1 MTNSKEKHLWECSVC
16 GCLIEDEEAPSICP
30 LCENEDV
37 FFIKQEK
44 TMKFQEI
51 KNNIFYCGLNDCDRR
66 IFDELIPLE
75 HGTSYNSYL
84 VKGSDKTAI
93 IDTMYPPKTKEY
105 LKNLSDNGIEKVD
118 YIVANHGEQDHSGS
132 IPALLEKYPNAVV
145 LTNPKVAENIK
156 SMLLVPEEKIRV
168 IADNE
173 EVSLGDKTLK
183 FIFAPGVHWPDTMF
197 TYIKE
202 DNVICT
208 CDFLG
213 AHYTFSDVF
222 AIESKELEHSAKRYY
237 AEIMMPFRMMSKKYT
252 AQIKAMNVDMILP
265 SHGPVYT
272 RPDYILDLYTDW
284 TSDVPKNLVVMPY
297 VSMYESSKE
306 MIDYLAQKLNEEGI
320 ETFKFDIVD
329 GDLGDLAMTL
339 VDAATIVMGTSM
351 VLAGAHPASVN
362 VAYLASVLRPKAKF
376 ASLVGSYG
384 WGGKLF
390 DLIIQLLAP
399 LKLELIEPL
408 QVKGKPKEEDFKKL
422 DEMAQSIL
430 EKHKS
435 IGLI

>member
-1 MTNSKEKHLWECSVC
+1 
-16 GCLIEDEEAPSICP
+16 
-30 LCENEDV
+30 
-37 FFIKQEK
+37 
-44 TMKFQEI
+44 MKFQEI

-84 VKGSDKTAI
+84 VKGSEKTAI

-105 LKNLSDNGIEKVD
+105 MKRLFDNQVGKVD
-118 YIVANHGEQDHSGS
+118 YIIANHGEQDHSGS
-132 IPALLEKYPNAVV
+132 IPALLAKYPNAIV

-156 SMLLVPEEKIRV
+156 NMLFVPAERIRE
-168 IADNE
+168 IADGE

-222 AIESKELEHSAKRYY
+222 AVESKELEHSAKRYY
-237 AEIMMPFRMMSKKYT
+237 AEIMMPFRMMCQRYT
-252 AQIKAMNVDMILP
+252 KMIKEMNVDMILP

-272 RPDYILDLYTDW
+272 NPNYILDLYTDW
-284 TSDVPKNLVVMPY
+284 TSDTPKNLVVMPY
-297 VSMYESSKE
+297 VSMYESTKE
-306 MIDYLAQKLNEEGI
+306 MVEHLSDKLEAKGVK
-320 ETFKFDIVD
+320 TFKFDIVD
-329 GDLGDLAMTL
+329 GDLGDLAMAL
-339 VDAATIVMGTSM
+339 VDAATIVLGTSM
-351 VLAGAHPASVN
+351 VLAGPHPMAVN
-362 VAYLASVLRPKAKF
+362 IAYLASVLRPKAKF
-376 ASLVGSYG
+376 ATIIGSYG

-390 DLIIQLLAP
+390 DVIVNLLAP
-399 LKLELIEPL
+399 LKLDLIDPI
-408 QVKGKPKEEDFKKL
+408 QVKGKGYDPRKL
-422 DEMAQSIL
+422 LKPGADAIV

-435 IGLI
+435 IGIL